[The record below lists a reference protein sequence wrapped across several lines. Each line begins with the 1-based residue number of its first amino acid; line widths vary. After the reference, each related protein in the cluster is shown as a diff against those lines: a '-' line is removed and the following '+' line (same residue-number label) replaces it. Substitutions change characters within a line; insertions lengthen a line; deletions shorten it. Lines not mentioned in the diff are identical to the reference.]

1 MCPPC
6 CSATLATQTLSNILD
21 HILENL
27 TLTPFTWSLPIEE
40 MLIKRKALRNAAL
53 VNKMYWLE
61 PSVEKFGQVL
71 FVIQVVEGF

>member
-6 CSATLATQTLSNILD
+6 CSVTLATQTLPNILD

-27 TLTPFTWSLPIEE
+27 TLIPFTWSLPIEE
-40 MLIKRKALRNAAL
+40 VLIKRKALRNAAL

>member
-53 VNKMYWLE
+53 VD
-61 PSVEKFGQVL
+61 VL
-71 FVIQVVEGF
+71 VRTKCGKVWTSSFCYSGC